1 MFDTIS
7 FCIGEKTI
15 EINGAS
21 FSLGELTTQVLNIPK
36 DEYQA
41 MLELATSAFETMYK
55 NKTPP
60 SKEEWLKCNDKLI
73 TLEQKMMRYR
83 LLALIKDKNQILYET
98 QTYLS
103 QMNLFDNEK
112 YEMCESEEELR
123 KMILEYREYIHEWE
137 DDSLKRDLPDYEHVK
152 NIPRELLIF
161 PGDVQ
166 MKWDYYCNFCSNYIH
181 VIEDIGWFH
190 DTIYNFI
197 KYFLSHLKK
206 LDSENYAA
214 ALNDF
219 LYGELADKMISN
231 PVQNNGL
238 YARSDKMQIEYIPRE
253 TYEGSGEYKIYT
265 YYQVNRLQAFLK
277 TDFYEA
283 LKAGFIIRQCE
294 YCGRCFL
301 LKKAYHTKYCDNP
314 SPDNPKYTCAQ
325 LGYRKRGIK
334 ETITDNPKAQSLQRC
349 LDRIEKDYTRK
360 IITEKDKDLLNKTVR
375 DMYHRAVTQSG
386 ISNEDFEKSLA
397 TNVLYPKCGVIRKT
411 KRRGRP
417 KS

>member
-7 FCIGEKTI
+7 FCISEKTI

-21 FSLGELTTQVLNIPK
+21 FSLGELTTQVLNISN
-36 DEYQA
+36 DEYEKMFQ
-41 MLELATSAFETMYK
+41 LAEAAFETMYK

-60 SKEEWLKCNDKLI
+60 AKEEWLSCNDKLL
-73 TLEQKMMRYR
+73 TLEQMMLQYR
-83 LLALIKDKNQILYET
+83 LLNLIKDKQQIIYEA
-98 QTYLS
+98 QTYLA
-103 QMNLFDNEK
+103 QMNLFENDK

-123 KMILEYREYIHEWE
+123 RMELEYHEYINEWE
-137 DDSLKRDLPDYEHVK
+137 DDSLQHDLPDYEHGK
-152 NIPRELLIF
+152 DIPRELLIF

-166 MKWDYYCNFCSNYIH
+166 RKWDYYCGYCANYMR
-181 VIEDIGWFH
+181 VLEDIGWFH

-206 LDSENYAA
+206 LNSENYAA

-219 LYGELADKMISN
+219 LYGELADKMVSN
-231 PVQNNGL
+231 PLQNNGL

-253 TYEGSGEYKIYT
+253 TYECSGEYKIYT

-334 ETITDNPKAQSLQRC
+334 EIIADNPKAQSLQRC
-349 LDRIEKDYTRK
+349 LDRIEKDCTRK
-360 IITEKDKDLLNKTVR
+360 IITAEDKELLNKTVR
-375 DMYHRAVTQSG
+375 DMYHCAVTQPG
-386 ISNEDFEKSLA
+386 ISNDEFEKSLA

>member
-21 FSLGELTTQVLNIPK
+21 FSLGELTTQVLNISN
-36 DEYQA
+36 DEFEKMFQ
-41 MLELATSAFETMYK
+41 LAEAAFETMYK

-60 SKEEWLKCNDKLI
+60 AKEEWLTCNDKLL
-73 TLEQKMMRYR
+73 TLEQMMLQYR
-83 LLALIKDKNQILYET
+83 LLNLIKDKQQIIYEA
-98 QTYLS
+98 QTYLA
-103 QMNLFDNEK
+103 QMNLFENDK

-123 KMILEYREYIHEWE
+123 RMELEYHEYINEWE
-137 DDSLKRDLPDYEHVK
+137 DDSLQRDLPDYEHGK
-152 NIPRELLIF
+152 DIPRELLIF

-166 MKWDYYCNFCSNYIH
+166 RKWDDYCGYCANYMR
-181 VIEDIGWFH
+181 VLEDIGWFH

-231 PVQNNGL
+231 PLQSNGL

-360 IITEKDKDLLNKTVR
+360 NITTKDKDLLNKTLR
-375 DMYHRAVTQSG
+375 DIYHRDVTHSG
-386 ISNEDFEKSLA
+386 ISNDDFEKSLA